1 MAGLEAIARQLPIW
15 GVTPHEQALYFG
27 LFVLFTLAGTLF
39 LLAYDI
45 LIAGTPA
52 PIDILKNLVLRM
64 AIIGG
69 GAATLSL
76 ATVEAPKIIMVTARY
91 LQEALKRRLEN
102 QQQKLRAEG
111 KAQGKAEGRAEGK
124 AEGQAQERQLW
135 LDWHR
140 RFIEAQERG
149 LPFNEPPPTGGQT
162 DGS

>member
-1 MAGLEAIARQLPIW
+1 MEAIARQLPIW
-15 GVTPHEQALYFG
+15 AVTPHEQALYFG

-91 LQEALKRRLEN
+91 LQESLKRRLEN
-102 QQQKLRAEG
+102 QQQKL
-111 KAQGKAEGRAEGK
+111 RAEGK

-149 LPFNEPPPTGGQT
+149 LPFDEPPPGGGQT